1 MGRQLEEEE
10 SELAGLSCEA
20 AGLQDG
26 LGPGETARAA
36 AWAES
41 AQDR

>member
-10 SELAGLSCEA
+10 AELAGLSCEA
-20 AGLQDG
+20 AGLQDR
-26 LGPGETARAA
+26 LGPVEAGRAA
-36 AWAES
+36 AWAEA